1 MTNLDSD
8 ASAGAAP
15 AGWRAALRVYVQ
27 PRMLTMLALGFSAGL
42 PFLLVY
48 SSLSAWL
55 RQSGVQRATIGMLA
69 WVGLA
74 YTFKFLW
81 APIVDRVSLPWL
93 TRALGRRR
101 SWLLFAQAGI
111 AVGLFNQSLS
121 DPANGVLHI
130 AFWAVFIAFC
140 SATQDIALDAW
151 RIESA
156 PAEEQGAMASAYQI
170 GYRGAVI
177 ASSAG
182 LFLLADRFGWRV
194 GYGVMAALVL
204 VGVVT
209 TLLAQEPEATLHRDA
224 VLHEEQVTSW
234 LGRRAH
240 WPEWLRSAGA
250 WIYGAVV
257 CPLVDF
263 FARHGVAT
271 AVLILLFIGSYRLT
285 DFTMGTMT
293 NPFYIDRGYTLTQIG
308 TVVKVYGVAASIVGI
323 LAAGFVIVR
332 IGLLRA
338 LILGSCMIILSNLGF
353 SLLARVEHPGL
364 LGLGL
369 VNAFDNLAQ
378 ALHGTALIAFLSSL
392 TSARYTATQYAL
404 FSSLYALPSKL
415 LEGFSG
421 FIAEALGYPHFFLY
435 TASLSIPALLLLI
448 VLVRRG
454 QLEVLRPAAAGAA
467 A

>member
-1 MTNLDSD
+1 MT
-8 ASAGAAP
+8 AAAGAAAP
-15 AGWRAALRVYVQ
+15 GGLRAALRLYVQ

-48 SSLSAWL
+48 GSLSAWL

-93 TRALGRRR
+93 TRTLGRRR

-121 DPANGVLHI
+121 DPATGVLHI

-156 PAEEQGAMASAYQI
+156 PVTEQGAMASAYQI

-182 LFLLADRFGWRV
+182 LFLLADRYGWRV

-204 VGVVT
+204 VGVIT
-209 TLLAQEPEATLHRDA
+209 TLLAREPEAAVNRDA
-224 VLHEEQVTSW
+224 VLREEHVTAW
-234 LGRRAH
+234 LHQRAH
-240 WPEWLRSAGA
+240 WPRWLQNTGA

-263 FARHGVAT
+263 FARHGVAA
-271 AVLILLFIGSYRLT
+271 AVLILLFIGTYRLT

-293 NPFYIDRGYTLTQIG
+293 NPFYVDRGYTLTQIG
-308 TVVKVYGVAASIVGI
+308 TVVKVYGLAASIIGI
-323 LAAGFVIVR
+323 LVAGFVIVR

-338 LILGSCMIILSNLGF
+338 LILGSCLVMLSNVGF
-353 SLLARVEHPGL
+353 SLLARAEHPGL

-421 FIAEALGYPHFFLY
+421 FIADALGYPHFFLY
-435 TASLSIPALLLLI
+435 TASLSLPALLFLL
-448 VLVRRG
+448 VLARRG
-454 QLEVLRPAAAGAA
+454 EVAALRPAVAAP
-467 A
+467 

>member
-1 MTNLDSD
+1 MP
-8 ASAGAAP
+8 AVSAVEEQR
-15 AGWRAALRVYVQ
+15 GWRAVLRIHTQ
-27 PRMLTMLALGFSAGL
+27 PQMLTMLALGFSAGL

-55 RQSGVQRATIGMLA
+55 RQSGLQRGTIGMLA

-81 APIVDRVSLPWL
+81 APLVDRVSLPWL

-101 SWLLFAQAGI
+101 SWLLLAQIGI
-111 AVGLFNQSLS
+111 ALGLFNQSLS
-121 DPANGVLHI
+121 DPSQSVLHM

-156 PAEEQGAMASAYQI
+156 PVAEQGAMASAYQI
-170 GYRGAVI
+170 GYRGAVV

-182 LFLLADRFGWRV
+182 LFLLADRYGWRV

-204 VGVVT
+204 VGLIA
-209 TLLAQEPEATLHRDA
+209 TLLAREPVAAVHRDA
-224 VLHEEQVTSW
+224 VLQEQLVVDW
-234 LGRRAH
+234 LARRTH
-240 WPEWLRSAGA
+240 WPQSLRTAGA
-250 WIYGAVV
+250 WLYGAVV

-263 FARHGVAT
+263 FARYGFGA
-271 AVLILLFIGSYRLT
+271 AVLVLLFIGSYRLT
-285 DFTMGTMT
+285 DFTMGAMT
-293 NPFYIDRGYTLTQIG
+293 NPFYLDRGYSLTQIG
-308 TVVKVYGVAASIVGI
+308 TVVKVYGLAASIIGI
-323 LAAGFVIVR
+323 MASGLVIVR

-338 LILGSCMIILSNLGF
+338 LILGSCMIMLSNIGF
-353 SLLARVEHPGL
+353 SLLARAEHPGL

-415 LEGFSG
+415 LEGVSG
-421 FIAEALGYPHFFLY
+421 FVVDALGYPDFFLY
-435 TASLSIPALLLLI
+435 TASLSVPALLVLI
-448 VLVRRG
+448 VLVRRA
-454 QLEVLRPAAAGAA
+454 QVPALQPAVTS
-467 A
+467 

>member
-1 MTNLDSD
+1 LSEIDPP
-8 ASAGAAP
+8 G
-15 AGWRAALRVYVQ
+15 GLRAALRVYAQ
-27 PRMLTMLALGFSAGL
+27 PRMLAMLALGFSAGL

-48 SSLSAWL
+48 GSLSAWL

-69 WVGLA
+69 WVGMA

-81 APIVDRVSLPWL
+81 APIVDRVPIPWL
-93 TRALGRRR
+93 TRVLGRRR
-101 SWLLFAQAGI
+101 SWLLLAQAGI
-111 AVGLFNQSLS
+111 AIGLFNQSLS
-121 DPANGVLHI
+121 DPSTGVLHI
-130 AFWAVFIAFC
+130 ALWAVFISFC
-140 SATQDIALDAW
+140 AATQDIALDAW

-156 PAEEQGAMASAYQI
+156 PVTEQGAMASVYQI

-182 LFLLADRFGWRV
+182 LFLLADRYGWRV

-209 TLLAQEPEATLHRDA
+209 TLLAREPAASVNRDA
-224 VLHEEQVTSW
+224 VLREQHVTDW
-234 LGRRAH
+234 LRERAH
-240 WPEWLRSAGA
+240 WPAGLRNAGA

-263 FARHGVAT
+263 FARYGFAA
-271 AVLILLFIGSYRLT
+271 AVLILLFIGTYRLT
-285 DFTMGTMT
+285 DFSMGTMT
-293 NPFYIDRGYTLTQIG
+293 NPFYVDRGYTLTQIG
-308 TVVKVYGVAASIVGI
+308 TVVKVYGLAATIFGI

-332 IGLLRA
+332 IGLLRS
-338 LILGSCMIILSNLGF
+338 LILGSCLIILSNIGF
-353 SLLARVEHPGL
+353 SLLARIEHPGL
-364 LGLGL
+364 LELGL

-421 FIAEALGYPHFFLY
+421 FFAEALGYPNFFLY
-435 TASLSIPALLLLI
+435 TASLSIPALLLLV

-454 QLEVLRPAAAGAA
+454 QLGVLNAAPTSAP
-467 A
+467 